1 MGLTIS
7 IAWVRRIT
15 DCEELV
21 FTTDSRLSGTAFDFD
36 ACPKVLSLP
45 RSDCA
50 IAFAGETDHAYP
62 MMHQVAAAFDAH
74 APLRRRSMDLSAAK
88 THALK
93 VIDAMGAAIRP
104 SPLVHGV
111 PEAQPS
117 PAAEFLFGGYSWV
130 RKEFLLWT
138 IRYSS
143 REKRHLALPAPWIGI
158 DTRTGR
164 VGLKKRRARDFR
176 PIGQVAIAGDQA
188 PKAREKLADL
198 IKAKDDTS
206 SLDKL
211 DFEPFEVVRD
221 MLREG
226 AKAHTIGGP
235 PQVVKV
241 YQYSDCAPLGV
252 WWPDRI
258 EGYPHLQG
266 RKCFGYER
274 TERFFLDP
282 DTLISSRLPNLRPDD
297 RSPDDQATGT
307 TLSEDD
313 DTA

>member
-1 MGLTIS
+1 MTIA

-36 ACPKVLSLP
+36 ACPKVLPLP

-74 APLRRRSMDLSAAK
+74 APLRRRSMDLPAAK

-93 VIDAMGAAIRP
+93 IIDVMGAAIRP
-104 SPLVHGV
+104 SPLVHGL
-111 PEAQPS
+111 PDAQPIPS
-117 PAAEFLFGGYSWV
+117 AEFLFGGYSWV

-138 IRYSS
+138 IKYSN
-143 REKRHLALPAPWIGI
+143 REKRHLALPAPWIGF
-158 DTRTGR
+158 DSDTGR
-164 VGLKKRRARDFR
+164 VGLRKRRARNFR
-176 PIGQVAIAGDQA
+176 PIAQVAIAGDQA
-188 PKAREKLADL
+188 PIARELLAAL
-198 IKAKDDTS
+198 IKKKDDRY
-206 SLDKL
+206 SLEKL

-221 MLREG
+221 MLRSTS
-226 AKAHTIGGP
+226 KPHTIGGP

-241 YQYSDCAPLGV
+241 YQYSDCVPLGV
-252 WWPDRI
+252 WWPDRPN
-258 EGYPHLQG
+258 GSPHLQG
-266 RKCFGYER
+266 RRCFGYER

-282 DTLISSRLPNLRPDD
+282 DTLFSCRLPEVTPDD
-297 RSPDDQATGT
+297 RSPNGQAV
-307 TLSEDD
+307 
-313 DTA
+313 

>member
-1 MGLTIS
+1 MTIAV
-7 IAWVRRIT
+7 AWVRRIT

-36 ACPKVLSLP
+36 ACPKVLALP

-74 APLRRRSMDLSAAK
+74 APLRRRSMDLAAAK

-104 SPLVHGV
+104 SPLVHGHLDQ
-111 PEAQPS
+111 QPS
-117 PAAEFLFGGYSWV
+117 PGAEFLFGGYSWV

-143 REKRHLALPAPWIGI
+143 QEGRHLAQPARWIGI
-158 DTRTGR
+158 DTNNGR
-164 VGLKKRRARDFR
+164 ISLRKRNAPNFR
-176 PIGQVAIAGDQA
+176 SIGKIAIAGDQA
-188 PKAREKLADL
+188 PTALRMLADL
-198 IKAKDDTS
+198 IKTKDTEKT
-206 SLDKL
+206 LDKL

-221 MLREG
+221 MLRSTS
-226 AKAHTIGGP
+226 KAHTIGGP

-241 YQYSDCAPLGV
+241 YQYSDCVPLGV
-252 WWPDRI
+252 WWPDRA
-258 EGYPHLQG
+258 EGFAHLQG

-282 DTLISSRLPNLRPDD
+282 DTLYSSRLTNVRSDE
-297 RSPDDQATGT
+297 RSPDRSDAKTTATE
-307 TLSEDD
+307 ED
-313 DTA
+313 APK

>member
-1 MGLTIS
+1 MTIA

-36 ACPKVLSLP
+36 ACPKVLPLP

-74 APLRRRSMDLSAAK
+74 APLRRRSMDLPAAK

-104 SPLVHGV
+104 SPLVHGL
-111 PEAQPS
+111 PDEQPS
-117 PAAEFLFGGYSWV
+117 PGAEFLFGGYSWV

-143 REKRHLALPAPWIGI
+143 REKRHLALPARWIGV
-158 DTRTGR
+158 DTNTGR
-164 VGLKKRRARDFR
+164 ISLKKRGASDFR
-176 PIGQVAIAGDQA
+176 PIGKIAIAGDQA
-188 PKAREKLADL
+188 LKAREMLADL
-198 IKAKDDTS
+198 IKAKDAETT
-206 SLDKL
+206 LDKL

-221 MLREG
+221 MLRS
-226 AKAHTIGGP
+226 ASKAHTIGGP

-241 YQYSDCAPLGV
+241 YQYSDCVPLGV
-252 WWPDRI
+252 WWPNRA
-258 EGYPHLQG
+258 EGSAHLQG

-282 DTLISSRLPNLRPDD
+282 DTLYSSRVTDVRPDD
-297 RSPDDQATGT
+297 RSPDGLAASSTASTGGD
-307 TLSEDD
+307 LE
-313 DTA
+313 

>member
-1 MGLTIS
+1 MTIA
-7 IAWVRRIT
+7 IAWVRRIN

-36 ACPKVLSLP
+36 ACPKVLPLP

-74 APLRRRSMDLSAAK
+74 APLRRRSMDLPAAK
-88 THALK
+88 SHALK
-93 VIDAMGAAIRP
+93 IIDAMGAAIRP
-104 SPLVHGV
+104 SPLVHGI
-111 PEAQPS
+111 PAAQPS

-138 IRYSS
+138 IRYNT

-158 DTRTGR
+158 DTDTGR
-164 VGLKKRRARDFR
+164 VGLKKRRARNFR

-188 PKAREKLADL
+188 PNAREKLADL
-198 IKAKDDTS
+198 IKTKNGVS

-221 MLREG
+221 MLRD
-226 AKAHTIGGP
+226 ASKSHTIGGP

-241 YQYSDCAPLGV
+241 YQYSDCVPLGV

-258 EGYPHLQG
+258 AGSPHLQG

-282 DTLISSRLPNLRPDD
+282 DTLISSRLPDHRPDD
-297 RSPDDQATGT
+297 RPPDGEATCAT
-307 TLSEDD
+307 VLEDD
-313 DTA
+313 NTV

>member
-1 MGLTIS
+1 MGLTIA

-36 ACPKVLSLP
+36 ACPKVLPLP

-74 APLRRRSMDLSAAK
+74 APLRRRSMDLPATK

-104 SPLVHGV
+104 SPLIHGV
-111 PEAQPS
+111 PNAQPS

-158 DTRTGR
+158 DTSTGR
-164 VGLKKRRARDFR
+164 VSLKKRRARDFR

-188 PKAREKLADL
+188 PTARDNLADL
-198 IKAKDDTS
+198 IRTKNAVS
-206 SLDKL
+206 LLDKL

-221 MLREG
+221 MLRDET
-226 AKAHTIGGP
+226 KAHTIGGP
-235 PQVVKV
+235 PQVLKV
-241 YQYSDCAPLGV
+241 YQYSDCVPLGV

-258 EGYPHLQG
+258 AGNPHLQG

-282 DTLISSRLPNLRPDD
+282 DIPIDRRLRSGLRINF
-297 RSPDDQATGT
+297 SVAI
-307 TLSEDD
+307 
-313 DTA
+313 